1 MFAIDDDAL
10 ILPERRVR
18 PFDVVEYFAR
28 RVRAHVVTIA
38 SAVGERVVPNNDES
52 VIAVL
57 GDERIPLALV
67 LHCAMRIVVKHVI
80 DALEGPI
87 AFGTFLEDLDSRLH
101 LRHAGWVGACE
112 TITFAVSVS
121 VRVRVTL
128 TWASVG
134 SDFILF
140 ESPAA
145 STRSRPRIWDGA
157 KPALANKS
165 TDTRNSGMMPSSRSG
180 ALVSCVIGMHECSPI
195 CVRDMEGRD
204 RHARDGYG

>member
-1 MFAIDDDAL
+1 LFAIDDDAL

-67 LHCAMRIVVKHVI
+67 LHYAMRIVVKHVI

-112 TITFAVSVS
+112 TITFAVRVS
-121 VRVRVTL
+121 VRL
-128 TWASVG
+128 G
-134 SDFILF
+134 L
-140 ESPAA
+140 
-145 STRSRPRIWDGA
+145 G
-157 KPALANKS
+157 
-165 TDTRNSGMMPSSRSG
+165 
-180 ALVSCVIGMHECSPI
+180 
-195 CVRDMEGRD
+195 
-204 RHARDGYG
+204 